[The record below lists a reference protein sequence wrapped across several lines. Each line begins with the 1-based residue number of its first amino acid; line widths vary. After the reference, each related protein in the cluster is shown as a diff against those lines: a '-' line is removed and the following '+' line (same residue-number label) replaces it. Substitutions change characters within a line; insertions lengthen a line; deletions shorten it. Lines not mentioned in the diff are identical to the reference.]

1 MGQLG
6 DLFPGAKIRKDTPE
20 EAGNGQR
27 FDPGPLDLDSGVV
40 RLRPRREA
48 ARSGEQPVREADER
62 GDQGQD

>member
-6 DLFPGAKIRKDTPE
+6 ELFPGAKIRKDTPE

-40 RLRPRREA
+40 RLRRGA
-48 ARSGEQPVREADER
+48 SHSGEQAPTPTDED
-62 GDQGQD
+62 DQQD